1 MIRIYYVETKSY
13 WQDELGTGSFVDFH
27 VQKVVNLPELIKLA
41 GGLELKF
48 FNYTDCMIVRLFER
62 DTL

>member
-1 MIRIYYVETKSY
+1 MNHFK
-13 WQDELGTGSFVDFH
+13 DGSFVDFH

-48 FNYTDCMIVRLFER
+48 FNDTDSMIVRLFER
-62 DTL
+62 DTLW